1 MTKDNT
7 VHKTYKENASI
18 AEQRTEKRLVQH
30 MEKNIYR
37 KLKFADQSTKSVKLM
52 TLIQTPNQI
61 NELYIDRVV
70 SSVIKKDNEITLNA
84 TVKGTLMQILKS
96 SYMFVFI

>member
-1 MTKDNT
+1 MLVLWNNVQKKDLS
-7 VHKTYKENASI
+7 SI
-18 AEQRTEKRLVQH
+18 WK
-30 MEKNIYR
+30 KNIYR
-37 KLKFADQSTKSVKLM
+37 KLKFADQSTKSMKLM

-61 NELYIDRVV
+61 NELYIDHVV

-84 TVKGTLMQILKS
+84 TVKGTPMQILKS

>member
-1 MTKDNT
+1 MLVLRN
-7 VHKTYKENASI
+7 NAQKNNLSSI
-18 AEQRTEKRLVQH
+18 WK
-30 MEKNIYR
+30 KNIYR
-37 KLKFADQSTKSVKLM
+37 KLKFADQSTKSMKLM

>member
-1 MTKDNT
+1 MLVLRNNAQKKDLS
-7 VHKTYKENASI
+7 SI
-18 AEQRTEKRLVQH
+18 WK
-30 MEKNIYR
+30 KNIYR
-37 KLKFADQSTKSVKLM
+37 KLKFADQSTKSMKLM

-96 SYMFVFI
+96 SYMIVFI

>member
-1 MTKDNT
+1 MLVLRNNAQKKDLS
-7 VHKTYKENASI
+7 SI
-18 AEQRTEKRLVQH
+18 WK
-30 MEKNIYR
+30 KNIYR
-37 KLKFADQSTKSVKLM
+37 KLKFADQSTKSMKLM